1 MDPEVVLPAIM
12 GIGVGFVVLP
22 MMGMQA
28 AAARWPQ
35 TVTCPDN
42 GKEEQVRLGMKRA
55 LLTVFTD
62 GQQRVTDCSRWPE
75 KCDCNRA
82 CEAALRL

>member
-1 MDPEVVLPAIM
+1 MDPEVVLPAVV

-35 TVTCPDN
+35 PVVCPDN
-42 GKEEQVRLGMKRA
+42 GKEEQVRVGMKRA
-55 LLTVFTD
+55 LLSIFTD
-62 GQQRVTDCSRWPE
+62 GPQKVVDCSRWPE
-75 KCDCNRA
+75 KCDCDRA
-82 CEAALRL
+82 CEKHLHL